1 MHTRRIILAALAWL
15 VVLSLSAQ
23 DKPIFSGGF
32 ESNLNFFIRDSLIGA
47 ADIPQ
52 YDRELTGGE
61 AWLNL
66 NYAYNG
72 FTLGG
77 RFDLFNNSNLRNP
90 TGSYTGQGIGIW
102 YIRKSIGNL
111 DLQAGHIYD
120 QIGSGIIF
128 RSFEQR
134 PLLIDNALYGVHGK
148 YHLNDNWSIKA
159 FTGMQRF
166 LFEEHSGI
174 IKGANLEGFHTFG
187 EPGNGAINVAPGIG
201 IVNRTLS
208 DEAVGRLVD
217 KLRFYRPEDVVIP
230 EYNTYALTAYNTLTW
245 KWLTWYIEGAY
256 KTPEVFLNPFE
267 QRTTVGGEVVDGSLL
282 KEAGSVIYNSIGIA
296 VGKLGMSIEGK
307 RTENFNFRADPNL
320 ERLDGLI
327 NYLPP
332 MNRQNSYRLTA
343 RYAPAVQDLSEL
355 AFQFDAAYKVNR
367 KLSLHG
373 NFSNITTLDGDQLYR
388 EIYIDATYK
397 QKRQW
402 QLTVGLQRQEYNQEV
417 YEIKPEVP
425 LVRTVVPFV
434 DFLYRITR
442 KKSIRFETQYMDTR
456 EDFGRWWYGLVEYGI
471 APKWIFEGS
480 IMYNF
485 EPNVDRIDAVFDE
498 NGVLPALVYPTL
510 GVVYVHKANRY
521 NLRYVKQVQGIVCT
535 GGICRLEPA
544 FSGFKF
550 QVTSVF

>member
-1 MHTRRIILAALAWL
+1 MYTFRFLVAVFLLQAA
-15 VVLSLSAQ
+15 SLGAQ
-23 DKPIFSGGF
+23 EKGVFSGGF
-32 ESNLNFFIRDSLIGA
+32 ESNLNFFMRDSLIGA

-66 NYAYNG
+66 NYSYDG
-72 FTLGG
+72 FVLGA

-90 TGSYTGQGIGIW
+90 TGSYTGQGVGIW
-102 YIRKSIGNL
+102 FIRKSIGNL

-174 IKGANLEGFHTFG
+174 IKGVNLEGFHTFG
-187 EPGNGAINVAPGIG
+187 EAGNALNIAPGIG
-201 IVNRTLS
+201 LVNRTLS
-208 DEAVGRLVD
+208 DDAVDRLVD
-217 KLRFYRPEDVVIP
+217 KLQFYRAEDVVTP
-230 EYNTYALTAYNTLTW
+230 TYNTYAMTAYNTLTYN
-245 KWLTWYIEGAY
+245 WLTWYVEAAY
-256 KTPEVFLNPFE
+256 KTPEVYLDPMALRE
-267 QRTTVGGEVVDGSLL
+267 TSSGDIVDGRLVR
-282 KEAGSVIYNSIGIA
+282 EAGTVFYSSVGIA
-296 VGKLGMSIEGK
+296 LGKLGVSIEAK

-320 ERLDGLI
+320 TRLDGLV

-332 MNRQNSYRLTA
+332 MNRQNSYRMTA
-343 RYAPAVQDLSEL
+343 RYAPAVQDLSEQ
-355 AFQFDAAYKVNR
+355 AFQIDASYKLSR

-373 NFSNITTLDGDQLYR
+373 NYSNITTLDGDQLYR
-388 EIYIDATYK
+388 EIYVDATYK
-397 QKRQW
+397 HKRKW
-402 QLTVGLQRQEYNQEV
+402 QLTAGIQRQEYNQEV

-425 LVRTVVPFV
+425 IVQTVTPFA

-442 KKSIRFETQYMDTR
+442 KQSIRFETQYMNT
-456 EDFGRWWYGLVEYGI
+456 EQDFGKWWFGLIEYGV
-471 APKWIFEGS
+471 APKWIFEAS

-485 EPNVDRIDAVFDE
+485 EPNEDRIDAVLNE
-498 NGVLPALVYPTL
+498 AGELPALVYPTL
-510 GVVYVHKANRY
+510 GAVYVHKANRY
-521 NLRYVKQVQGIVCT
+521 SLRYVKQVEGIVCT